1 MKSKEKSGATG
12 EQKCLFLKVHAKIAF
27 FFLQYCFFTIL
38 YLVIYTVNRFSGSS
52 YIFLVSDIKS
62 YRDIDHT

>member
-1 MKSKEKSGATG
+1 MLVFKGICKN
-12 EQKCLFLKVHAKIAF
+12 CFFFYNIA
-27 FFLQYCFFTIL
+27 FLQYC

>member
-27 FFLQYCFFTIL
+27 FFYNIAFLQYC